1 VRSGRSGLDGRSSA
15 ARVGALARL
24 AFAPLTLLFE
34 ALEPPHAAPD
44 LWFGE
49 PLLAVLVVYAV
60 LSAIYVFTTSRDV
73 ALWPFAV
80 TDTVLLSAL
89 VCAEGGAATDL
100 RYMLFVPVLVA
111 VLTGP
116 RLTLGIAALSVVG
129 FVAAAVAH
137 PGFGADVGARLLAVH
152 SLDIAAR
159 AGLAVVVAV
168 LLTRRS
174 ERIRELAESRRSLV
188 TQALGAEARA
198 RRELSYAL
206 HDELVQEL
214 LVAQQ
219 DLKEARHGRPE
230 YLDRAQAALGGAVER
245 LRHEIFQLHP
255 HLLET
260 AGLEAA
266 LEAVAAKQWRGEE
279 PPLIAVAPEATG
291 VDDEL
296 LFSLGRELLTNAA
309 RHADAVHVELTIE
322 RTRDRI
328 ELRCRDDGRGVEPEV
343 RAAALGDGHLGL
355 AACTERVE
363 ALGGTLEIESG
374 PGRGTEV
381 RASIPDRRRAATTP
395 ALAAPAE
402 RRPYRGGLD
411 FGAVHPGISSSGVGS
426 G

>member
-1 VRSGRSGLDGRSSA
+1 VSGRASLDGRSSA
-15 ARVGALARL
+15 ARLGALARL
-24 AFAPLTLLFE
+24 AFVPLTLLFE
-34 ALEPPHAAPD
+34 ALEAPHAVPD

-49 PLLAVLVVYAV
+49 PLLAVLAVYAIV
-60 LSAIYVFTTSRDV
+60 SAIYVFTTSRDA

-80 TDTVLLSAL
+80 ADTVLLSVL
-89 VCAEGGAATDL
+89 VCAEGGATTDL

-111 VLTGP
+111 VLIGP
-116 RLTLGIAALSVVG
+116 RLTLGIAALSVIG
-129 FVAAAVAH
+129 FVAAALAN
-137 PGFGADVGARLLAVH
+137 PDFSAEVGGRLLAVH

-219 DLKEARHGRPE
+219 DLKEARRGRPE
-230 YLDRAQAALGGAVER
+230 YFDRAQAALGGAVER

-266 LEAVAAKQWRGEE
+266 LEAVAAQQRRGDAE
-279 PPLIAVAPEATG
+279 PPLIAVAPEAAG
-291 VDDEL
+291 ADDEL

-309 RHADAVHVELTIE
+309 RHAGAANVELTIE
-322 RTRDRI
+322 RVGDRI
-328 ELRCRDDGRGVEPEV
+328 ELCCRDDGRGIEPDA

-363 ALGGTLEIESG
+363 ALGGTLEIDSA

-381 RASIPDRRRAATTP
+381 RASIPDGRRIV
-395 ALAAPAE
+395 AAPAPASAV
-402 RRPYRGGLD
+402 RRPLAA
-411 FGAVHPGISSSGVGS
+411 GA
-426 G
+426 

>member
-1 VRSGRSGLDGRSSA
+1 VTVPLRLDGRNSP

-24 AFAPLTLLFE
+24 SVAPLVLLFE
-34 ALEPPHAAPD
+34 ALEPARSTPD
-44 LWFGE
+44 LWFGD
-49 PLLAVLVVYAV
+49 PLIGLVAVYAIA
-60 LSAIYVFTTSRDV
+60 SAVYAFSASRDV
-73 ALWPFAV
+73 PLGPFAV
-80 TDTVLLSAL
+80 VDTVLLSLL
-89 VCAEGGAATDL
+89 VLAEGGAETDL
-100 RYMLFVPVLVA
+100 RYLLFVPVLVA

-116 RLTLGIAALSVVG
+116 RLTVGIAAMSVVG
-129 FVAAAVAH
+129 FFVASLAH
-137 PGFGADVGARLLAVH
+137 PDFGDVVGYRLLAVH
-152 SLDIAAR
+152 TLDIAAR
-159 AGLAVVVAV
+159 AGLAIVVAV

-188 TQALGAEARA
+188 TQALTAEARA

-214 LVAQQ
+214 LCAQQ
-219 DLKEARHGRPE
+219 DLKEARRRPE

-266 LEAVAAKQWRGEE
+266 LDAVAAQQARHHGER
-279 PPLIAVAPEATG
+279 PAISVDPEAAG
-291 VDDEL
+291 ADDEL

-309 RHADAVHVELTIE
+309 RHAGAQHVELSVACV
-322 RTRDRI
+322 DGGI
-328 ELRCRDDGRGVEPEV
+328 ELRCRDDGRGIDPER

-363 ALGGTLEIESG
+363 ALGGSLEIIAA

-381 RASIPDRRRAATTP
+381 RATIPDHRHAPLLPAAEAPGSP
-395 ALAAPAE
+395 AALMRLAPA
-402 RRPYRGGLD
+402 RRTG
-411 FGAVHPGISSSGVGS
+411 
-426 G
+426 

>member
-1 VRSGRSGLDGRSSA
+1 MTVRLRVDGRNSA

-24 AFAPLTLLFE
+24 ALPALGLLFE
-34 ALEPPHAAPD
+34 ALEGPHSSPD

-49 PLLAVLVVYAV
+49 PLLGVLLAYAV
-60 LSAIYVFTTSRDV
+60 LSAIYAFTASREV
-73 ALWPFAV
+73 PLAPFAV
-80 TDTVLLSAL
+80 ADTVILSLLVL
-89 VCAEGGAATDL
+89 AEGGVVTDL
-100 RYMLFVPVLVA
+100 RYLLFVPVLVA

-129 FVAAAVAH
+129 FLGAALAH
-137 PGFGADVGARLLAVH
+137 PDFGATVGVRELVVH
-152 SLDIAAR
+152 TLDIAAR

-168 LLTRRS
+168 LLTRRA

-214 LVAQQ
+214 LCAQQ
-219 DLKEARHGRPE
+219 DLKEARRGRPE
-230 YLDRAQAALGGAVER
+230 YVDRAERAIAGAVQR

-266 LEAVAAKQWRGEE
+266 LKAIAAQHARGGGE
-279 PPLIAVAPEATG
+279 PALIAVAPDAAG

-309 RHADAVHVELTIE
+309 RHADASRVELTVECDGDAIV
-322 RTRDRI
+322 
-328 ELRCRDDGRGVEPEV
+328 LCCRDDGRGMDPAR
-343 RAAALGDGHLGL
+343 RAAAVGDGHLGL

-363 ALGGTLEIESG
+363 ALGGSLEIASA
-374 PGRGTEV
+374 PGGGTEV
-381 RASIPDRRRAATTP
+381 RAAIPDRRRAERDTP
-395 ALAAPAE
+395 ASATRRRAEPARAPAAAPPTVPA
-402 RRPYRGGLD
+402 
-411 FGAVHPGISSSGVGS
+411 
-426 G
+426 

>member
-1 VRSGRSGLDGRSSA
+1 VIGRVRLDGRNSA
-15 ARVGALARL
+15 ARVAALARL
-24 AFAPLTLLFE
+24 ALAPLVLLFE
-34 ALEPPHAAPD
+34 ALEAPHSSPD
-44 LWFGE
+44 LWFCE
-49 PLLAVLVVYAV
+49 PLLGVLIVYAIV
-60 LSAIYVFTTSRDV
+60 SAVYAFTSSRDLPL
-73 ALWPFAV
+73 APFAV
-80 TDTVLLSAL
+80 ADTLLLSLL
-89 VCAEGGAATDL
+89 VLAEGGAETDL

-116 RLTLGIAALSVVG
+116 RLTVGIAALSVVG
-129 FVAAAVAH
+129 FVGASLAH
-137 PGFGADVGARLLAVH
+137 PDFGDAVGFRLLGVH
-152 SLDIAAR
+152 TIDIAAR

-188 TQALGAEARA
+188 TQALTAEARA

-214 LVAQQ
+214 LCAQQ
-219 DLKEARHGRPE
+219 DLKEARRRPE

-266 LEAVAAKQWRGEE
+266 LAAVGAQQARHDGE
-279 PPLIAVAPEATG
+279 PPAISVAPDAAG

-309 RHADAVHVELTIE
+309 RHAGA
-322 RTRDRI
+322 DRI
-328 ELRCRDDGRGVEPEV
+328 ELSVARVGDGIVLRCRDDGRGMDPER

-363 ALGGTLEIESG
+363 ALGGSLEIVTAS
-374 PGRGTEV
+374 GRGTEV
-381 RASIPDRRRAATTP
+381 RATIPDRRRTAQRPGATEPVEQPEPEPAEAVP
-395 ALAAPAE
+395 ALA
-402 RRPYRGGLD
+402 RLRP
-411 FGAVHPGISSSGVGS
+411 VGPN

>member
-1 VRSGRSGLDGRSSA
+1 VIELPRFDGPSSA
-15 ARVGALARL
+15 ARVGAVARL
-24 AFAPLTLLFE
+24 ALPLLALLFE
-34 ALEPPHAAPD
+34 ALEAPRDVTD

-49 PLLAVLVVYAV
+49 PLLGVLIVYAIA
-60 LSAIYVFTTSRDV
+60 SAVYVFTTPREV
-73 ALWPFAV
+73 PLAPFAV
-80 TDTVLLSAL
+80 ADTLLLSLL
-89 VCAEGGAATDL
+89 VLAEGGATTDL

-111 VLTGP
+111 VLSGP
-116 RLTLGIAALSVVG
+116 RLTLGIAALSLAG
-129 FVAAAVAH
+129 FVAASLAH
-137 PGFGADVGARLLAVH
+137 PGFGADIGWHLLAVH
-152 SLDIAAR
+152 SLDMAAR

-188 TQALGAEARA
+188 TQALTAEARA

-214 LVAQQ
+214 LCAQQ
-219 DLKEARHGRPE
+219 DLKEARRGRPE

-266 LEAVAAKQWRGEE
+266 LGAVAAQQVRGDAA
-279 PPLIAVAPEATG
+279 PPLISVAPEATG

-309 RHADAVHVELTIE
+309 RHAEAQRVELTVA
-322 RTRDRI
+322 RAGDRI
-328 ELRCRDDGRGVEPEV
+328 ELRCRDDGRGIDAEA
-343 RAAALGDGHLGL
+343 RDAALADGHLGL

-363 ALGGTLEIESG
+363 ALGGSLEIFTE
-374 PGRGTEV
+374 PGGGTEV
-381 RASIPDRRRAATTP
+381 RASIPDGRRAADATGPYAESRLGAPARSTAPARPATP
-395 ALAAPAE
+395 AA
-402 RRPYRGGLD
+402 
-411 FGAVHPGISSSGVGS
+411 
-426 G
+426 

>member
-1 VRSGRSGLDGRSSA
+1 VTVPLRLDGRNSP

-24 AFAPLTLLFE
+24 SVAPLVLLFE
-34 ALEPPHAAPD
+34 ALEPARSTPD

-49 PLLAVLVVYAV
+49 PLIGLVAVYAIASVVYTF
-60 LSAIYVFTTSRDV
+60 SASRDV
-73 ALWPFAV
+73 PLGPFAV
-80 TDTVLLSAL
+80 VDTVLLSLL
-89 VCAEGGAATDL
+89 VLAEGGAETDL
-100 RYMLFVPVLVA
+100 RYLLFVPVLVA

-116 RLTLGIAALSVVG
+116 RLTVGIAALSVVG
-129 FVAAAVAH
+129 FFVASLAH
-137 PGFGADVGARLLAVH
+137 PDFGDVVGYRLLAVH
-152 SLDIAAR
+152 TLDIAAR
-159 AGLAVVVAV
+159 AGLAIVVAV

-188 TQALGAEARA
+188 TQALTAEARA

-206 HDELVQEL
+206 HDELVQDL
-214 LVAQQ
+214 LCAQQ
-219 DLKEARHGRPE
+219 DLKEARRRPE

-266 LEAVAAKQWRGEE
+266 LDAVGAQQTRHHGE
-279 PPLIAVAPEATG
+279 PPAISVDPEAAG
-291 VDDEL
+291 ADDEL

-309 RHADAVHVELTIE
+309 RHAGAQHVELSVACV
-322 RTRDRI
+322 DGGI
-328 ELRCRDDGRGVEPEV
+328 ELRCRDDGRGIDPER

-363 ALGGTLEIESG
+363 ALGGSLEIIAA

-381 RASIPDRRRAATTP
+381 RATIPDHRHAPLLPAAEAPGSPAALKRLTP
-395 ALAAPAE
+395 A
-402 RRPYRGGLD
+402 RRTG
-411 FGAVHPGISSSGVGS
+411 
-426 G
+426 